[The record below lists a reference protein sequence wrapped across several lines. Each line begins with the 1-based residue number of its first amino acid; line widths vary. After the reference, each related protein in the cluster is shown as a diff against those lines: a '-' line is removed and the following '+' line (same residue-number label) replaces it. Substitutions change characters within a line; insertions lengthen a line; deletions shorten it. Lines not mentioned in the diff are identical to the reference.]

1 MTMDANILF
10 FLGRIIYSVMLIFLG
25 ANHFLNRTYWTSYAQ
40 AQGIPF
46 AEAAVSASGVVLILG
61 ALSIL
66 FGVFTLFGVL
76 LLVLFFLPVT
86 FLMHRFWIIQDP
98 TLQMIE
104 MMHFMKNF
112 IILGAALM
120 FLAVNQ
126 WAFAL
131 SATG

>member
-1 MTMDANILF
+1 MDANILF

-25 ANHFLNRTYWTSYAQ
+25 ANHFLNRTYWISYAQ
-40 AQGIPF
+40 AQGVPF
-46 AEAAVSASGVVLILG
+46 AEQAVIASGVVLILG

-112 IILGAALM
+112 IIMGAALM
-120 FLAVNQ
+120 FLAVSQ
-126 WAFAL
+126 WSFAL
-131 SATG
+131 SVTG

>member
-25 ANHFLNRTYWTSYAQ
+25 ANHFLNRTYWVSYVQ

-46 AEAAVSASGVVLILG
+46 AEAAVIASGVVLILG

-66 FGVFTLFGVL
+66 FGIFTLFGVL

-112 IILGAALM
+112 IIMGAALM
-120 FLAVNQ
+120 FLAVSQ
-126 WAFAL
+126 WSFAL

>member
-25 ANHFLNRTYWTSYAQ
+25 ANHFLNRTYWISYAQ
-40 AQGIPF
+40 AQGVPL
-46 AEAAVSASGVVLILG
+46 AEPAVIASGVVLILG

>member
-1 MTMDANILF
+1 MNIDANMLF
-10 FLGRIIYSVMLIFLG
+10 FLGRIIYGVMLIFLG
-25 ANHFLNRTYWTSYAQ
+25 ANQFINRTYWTNYVQ

-46 AEAAVSASGVVLILG
+46 AEPAVIASGVILILG
-61 ALSIL
+61 ALCIL
-66 FGVFTLFGVL
+66 FGVFTFLGVM

-112 IILGAALM
+112 IIMGAALM
-120 FLAVNQ
+120 FLAVSQ
-126 WAFAL
+126 WSFAL

>member
-1 MTMDANILF
+1 MDANILF

-25 ANHFLNRTYWTSYAQ
+25 VNHFLNRVYWTSYVQ

-46 AEAAVSASGVVLILG
+46 AEPAVILSGSVLILG

-98 TLQMIE
+98 TLQMVE

-112 IILGAALM
+112 IIMGAALM
-120 FLAVNQ
+120 FLAVHQ

-131 SATG
+131 SVTG